1 MIIVTANVGLLP
13 FEIGKKGAYITD
25 NRVGF
30 FNSARAQL
38 NLRRFH
44 HPGDNR
50 GAESAQLRW
59 RDWHERAAGWPG
71 TTDGSGRF
79 VSGGSAPSR
88 GRKSVKSCRARIVP
102 NYSDLGKG
110 NRKRE

>member
-59 RDWHERAAGWPG
+59 RDWHERAAGWHW
-71 TTDGSGRF
+71 DGRWVWPIRLRGF
-79 VSGGSAPSR
+79 GASAR
-88 GRKSVKSCRARIVP
+88 RKAS
-102 NYSDLGKG
+102 
-110 NRKRE
+110 KRLHR